1 MKADKEFFDILR
13 KEVEGLQPSKQ
24 EIDPKLQMEA
34 YANMYD
40 EDYLAQNE
48 NGANGWRHY
57 ANMSLEERLA
67 CYHRHYV

>member
-1 MKADKEFFDILR
+1 
-13 KEVEGLQPSKQ
+13 
-24 EIDPKLQMEA
+24 MEA